1 MKLGRTKMSYWSFLE
16 RPKRGKKNSQK
27 DNAFQLHAYIRQ
39 CSKIWYLCFPVS
51 LCFFLSLSLSL
62 SLTYTHKHRPHTYN
76 FLLRNCWAMQEMSVL
91 FSITVLNIFLSL
103 STFFPYLVTLF
114 CTHCHYEPTYVVTET
129 DLGASIH
136 QSKTMTVTED
146 YIHLYQELF

>member
-1 MKLGRTKMSYWSFLE
+1 MAKKILRKIMHSNSMHILGSA
-16 RPKRGKKNSQK
+16 QK
-27 DNAFQLHAYIRQ
+27 SGI
-39 CSKIWYLCFPVS
+39 SVS
-51 LCFFLSLSLSL
+51 LFLSVSFFLSLSLCL